1 MLCEYL
7 EYFAS
12 KTYLPYFPFVKYCV
26 PGCLGRTLLFGFN
39 NEFYSSTMLSLNSI
53 TLHYQNAER
62 VNR

>member
-1 MLCEYL
+1 MSYLCEYL

-26 PGCLGRTLLFGFN
+26 LGCLVRTLLFGFN
-39 NEFYSSTMLSLNSI
+39 NSI
-53 TLHYQNAER
+53 TFRYQNAER